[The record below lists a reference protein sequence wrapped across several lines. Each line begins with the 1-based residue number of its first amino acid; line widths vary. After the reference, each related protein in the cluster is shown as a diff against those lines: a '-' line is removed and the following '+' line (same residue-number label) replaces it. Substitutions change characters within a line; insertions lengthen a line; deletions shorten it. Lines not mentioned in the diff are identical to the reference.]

1 VRKAKQ
7 IVDELLEAD
16 DADPETYLQGLPPVF
31 NGQKLLDAIAM
42 DGDSF
47 CMYSPSD
54 KQAFLAWIKD
64 HENLFPD
71 VDKALSVIHL
81 NDSWCTDNDVDM
93 CAFFEKLGFPV
104 TDPTCP
110 RCDGSGEEP
119 GAPMED
125 DGETFAVC
133 DACHGSGQ
141 RLLHCEC
148 DHAAQARTPNQAN
161 NTVCQ
166 WCWARGRRNWND
178 PVP

>member
-1 VRKAKQ
+1 MRKAKQ

-141 RLLHCEC
+141 RLLQCEC
-148 DHAAQARTPNQAN
+148 DNTHQAN